1 MRHNEFKIRLKEAQ
15 SAYKA
20 PPELRKAA
28 VKLANKAGSSK
39 KAVCVIFGCTY
50 QQLKEWGREFP
61 EIKREK

>member
-1 MRHNEFKIRLKEAQ
+1 MRDKEFKLRLKEAK

-28 VKLANKAGSSK
+28 VRLARKDGSSK

-50 QQLKEWGREFP
+50 QQLKEWCKEFP
-61 EIKREK
+61 EIKKER